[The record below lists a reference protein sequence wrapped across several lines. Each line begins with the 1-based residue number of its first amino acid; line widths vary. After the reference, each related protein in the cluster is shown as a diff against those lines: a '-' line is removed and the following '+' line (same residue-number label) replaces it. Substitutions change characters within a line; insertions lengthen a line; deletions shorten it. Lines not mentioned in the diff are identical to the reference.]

1 MPERERSRD
10 DRGSM
15 AILTVLIGVALTAA
29 VLAAMIPWVG
39 ALGEQQRARTA
50 ADAAALAGVTGGRPG
65 SARLAAANGATLVT
79 WRLVGDDVI
88 VTVELGDHRATAR
101 ATDGP

>member
-15 AILTVLIGVALTAA
+15 AILTVLVGVALTTA

-50 ADAAALAGVTGGRPG
+50 AAGVPRFAEAG
-65 SARLAAANGATLVT
+65 LAAA
-79 WRLVGDDVI
+79 R
-88 VTVELGDHRATAR
+88 TV
-101 ATDGP
+101 